1 MPRKTTEVREN
12 SVSLHLASSFQS
24 AWENVL
30 FPWFKRGARAPLE
43 IQEPLAVV
51 TASRAQADFLR
62 KQLLACGI
70 ALLGVKFLTP
80 PQLRELLLRRS
91 GLKLPLRE
99 HLRLLL
105 AVTADE
111 LANKSKDSSTQTS
124 VAKSIARDPDNFLR
138 AFDQLRAAGCELNEL
153 EPPILREVATTFEKH
168 VHQSGFTLVH
178 EADRFL
184 VETANEAAI
193 EFGDLLVS
201 DFDGAHWPLWRLLHA
216 TVRRSRRA
224 TVLLKNP
231 RDEARDL
238 DEAWIGTW
246 EEHFGETDA
255 TPSLL
260 NETVAFSEL
269 AQPLESAAAVTA
281 RESEP
286 LPHVHFLMGRDAG
299 EQAHAI
305 AAVTLS
311 FLNES
316 TCENIGIL
324 LPGPGAL
331 ARLVAQTLDA
341 LAIPH
346 NDSIAHVMRGTFDT
360 EEWRAWLELQHRPQ
374 LGSLLRFLNH
384 SSAAVEFF
392 PKLSLREIEK
402 TLRRVCGDILI
413 NDVHVLTEYCT
424 RANDP
429 KVSAISDGLRAIRF
443 LPERAEFEQFLKATL
458 SIIRELKWRERAAE
472 LERLSRGWSGTF
484 IGPFSRQHF
493 LQWLTELF
501 IESALCRNSHGDH
514 PYAWVQLLR
523 YDQAE
528 NQTWSHLILGGLN
541 EGHWPKRDD
550 ESPFLGDEQIAAL
563 NASLRNL
570 NKRAKKEGRFGS
582 GQTIVREGATLC
594 LGSRERRDLALRQL
608 LNAIE
613 STTNEI
619 AVTAQLYITSP
630 REQAINPSEFF
641 ARLFFNARGDALSQ
655 REIERIHART
665 VDWLARIDLVPETKP
680 DIADLDQTAVAYHA
694 RRRPEQP
701 FGEYEFAF
709 RKNLPP
715 SKQISLSA
723 TDAARLLTS
732 PALVWMK
739 NFLRV
744 ESEEGDVI
752 SWNLATG
759 QWVHRWLAAV
769 ADESTEKRFV
779 PRPSANE
786 IIARVASAAEKF
798 RDEMVAI
805 VSVAGKRSMPDW
817 WISGWRNARYLVGR
831 FAGELGRIGDWPEL
845 ATEWILESP
854 QIIKLDDRHELRI
867 RGRVDLVL
875 ARRNASANELWI
887 VDYKTGLAT
896 ALKPHRTAL
905 RKQFT
910 EGNGVQICLY
920 ALAFR
925 ELGWRNVYVS
935 LLTRETDLEQP
946 QANLADIEAQAE
958 IWKEIAGMEETGI
971 FGMLGELRSKFTFT
985 GIYPLAT
992 LAIEK
997 DFLREKWRRTH
1008 PAFAGEEPNE

>member
-30 FPWFKRGARAPLE
+30 FRWFKRVARAPLE
-43 IQEPLAVV
+43 IQKPVAVV

-62 KQLLACGI
+62 NQLLACGV

-105 AVTADE
+105 AITADE

-153 EPPILREVATTFEKH
+153 EPPILRELATTFEKR

-184 VETANEAAI
+184 VKTDNEAVI

-201 DFDGAHWPLWRLLHA
+201 DFDGAHWPLWPLLRA

-255 TPSLL
+255 TPSLP
-260 NETVAFSEL
+260 NETIAFSEL
-269 AQPLESAAAVTA
+269 TQPLESAAAVTA
-281 RESEP
+281 RKSEP

-299 EQAHAI
+299 EQARAI
-305 AAVTLS
+305 AAVALS

-316 TCENIGIL
+316 TCATIGIL

-331 ARLVAQTLDA
+331 ARLAAQMLDA

-346 NDSIAHVMRGTFDT
+346 NDSIAHAMRGTFDN
-360 EEWRAWLELQHRPQ
+360 EEWRAWLDLQHRPQ
-374 LGSLLRFLNH
+374 LGPLLRFLNH

-392 PKLSLREIEK
+392 PKLLLREIEK
-402 TLRRVCGDILI
+402 TLRRACGDILI

-429 KVSAISDGLRAIRF
+429 KVLAISDGLRAIRF
-443 LPERAEFEQFLKATL
+443 LPERAESEQFLKATL
-458 SIIRELKWRERAAE
+458 SIFRELKWREQATE
-472 LERLSRGWSGTF
+472 LERLSRDWGGTL
-484 IGPFSRQHF
+484 IGTFSRQHF
-493 LQWLTELF
+493 LRWLTELF
-501 IESALCRNSHGDH
+501 AESALCRNSHGDH
-514 PYAWVQLLR
+514 PYARVQLLR

-550 ESPFLGDEQIAAL
+550 ESPFLGDEQVAAL
-563 NASLRNL
+563 NASLRSL
-570 NKRAKKEGRFGS
+570 AKRAKKEGRFGS

-641 ARLFFNARGDALSQ
+641 ARLFFNARGEALSQ

-680 DIADLDQTAVAYHA
+680 DLADLDQTAVAYHA

-723 TDAARLLTS
+723 TDATRLFTS

-744 ESEEGDVI
+744 ESEEGDVV

-759 QWVHRWLAAV
+759 QWVHRWLATI
-769 ADESTEKRFV
+769 ADESAEKRFV
-779 PRPSANE
+779 PKPSANE

-805 VSVAGKRSMPDW
+805 VSAAGERSMPDW
-817 WISGWRNARYLVGR
+817 WISGWRNAHYLAGR
-831 FAGELGRIGDWPEL
+831 FAGELGHIGDWLEL

-875 ARRNASANELWI
+875 ARGNASANELWI

-925 ELGWRNVYVS
+925 ELGWRDVYIS

-946 QANLADIEAQAE
+946 QANLSDIEAQAE
-958 IWKEIAGMEETGI
+958 IWKEIARMEETGI

-992 LAIEK
+992 LAIDK

-1008 PAFAGEEPNE
+1008 PAFAGEEASE